1 MAEFTD
7 IIFPTNKVLST
18 QPTDTALPTDK
29 VLSTDTSQSMELTE
43 KLKKLQA
50 EACSHCVQKLEKKE
64 SWWLKNR
71 GKFFG
76 GALAITGIGLLAY
89 GIYSYFKNKKEDKTE
104 DADLQKQGLAK
115 ADATT
120 DKSSDAKTELAQKTQ
135 ANPKSTDSKIPGK
148 NITNESTE
156 PSPAQ
161 LARVSQTSQH
171 R

>member
-18 QPTDTALPTDK
+18 QPTDTTLP
-29 VLSTDTSQSMELTE
+29 TDTSQSMELTE
-43 KLKKLQA
+43 ELKKLQA
-50 EACSHCVQKLEKKE
+50 EACSHGVQKLEKKE